1 MFANLQK
8 SYFLKFVNLRTI
20 ILSYMHYIDKI
31 CSFIEKINTVFTDP
45 NCKPMETYKNIFTN
59 GDVIVAYEPQRCIH
73 AEACATGLSTVFKT
87 SVIPWINLDGAS
99 TKKIISQVK
108 KCPSGALSYC
118 LCKN

>member
-1 MFANLQK
+1 
-8 SYFLKFVNLRTI
+8 
-20 ILSYMHYIDKI
+20 MHYIDKI

-59 GDVIVAYEPQRCIH
+59 GDVIVSYEPQRCVH
-73 AEACATGLSTVFKT
+73 AEACAKGLSNVFKT
-87 SVIPWINLDGAS
+87 SVSPWIDMDGAS